1 MIQFLRCM
9 YVMFLVTGLVLYVK
23 AIVKR
28 VDEIK
33 KNTTAATVFIIQ
45 VVWLLLGSLWL
56 FLLLVFFGIEI

>member
-23 AIVKR
+23 A
-28 VDEIK
+28 EIK
-33 KNTTAATVFIIQ
+33 SDELKKLGVVTSFIIQ
-45 VVWLLLGSLWL
+45 IIYWVMGSLWL

>member
-23 AIVKR
+23 A
-28 VDEIK
+28 EIK
-33 KNTTAATVFIIQ
+33 SDELKKLGVVTSFIIQ
-45 VVWLLLGSLWL
+45 IIYLVMGSLWL

>member
-33 KNTTAATVFIIQ
+33 ESTATVFIIQ

>member
-33 KNTTAATVFIIQ
+33 ESTATVVIIQ

>member
-1 MIQFLRCM
+1 
-9 YVMFLVTGLVLYVK
+9 MFLVTGLVLYVK

-33 KNTTAATVFIIQ
+33 ENTTAATIIIIQ
-45 VVWLLLGSLWL
+45 VVWLLMGSLWL